1 MTFHFNLILPI
12 LTYSHLIIS
21 VSPSKKDALPS
32 SIFMPSP
39 SKAGSSSSAVPLIGH
54 GKLAAKAS
62 LNSDDIGML
71 FAVLCDSCTD
81 VIVAV
86 RVIDARRFNLTWEE
100 EALMGLT
107 GRPSYDQEPG
117 VGSLVLVAWTASRY
131 EGGAEGRVNLGC
143 NLNWVAV
150 LNDRKDA

>member
-1 MTFHFNLILPI
+1 MTFHLNLILSI

-32 SIFMPSP
+32 SMFMPSP
-39 SKAGSSSSAVPLIGH
+39 SKAGSSAAPPIGS

-62 LNSDDIGML
+62 LNADDIGML
-71 FAVLCDSCTD
+71 FAVLCESCTD

>member
-32 SIFMPSP
+32 SMFMPSP
-39 SKAGSSSSAVPLIGH
+39 SKAGSSAVPLIGS

-62 LNSDDIGML
+62 LNADDIGML
-71 FAVLCDSCTD
+71 FAVLCESCTD

-86 RVIDARRFNLTWEE
+86 RVIDARRFALTWEE
-100 EALMGLT
+100 ESLMRLT
-107 GRPSYDQEPG
+107 ERPSYDQEPG
-117 VGSLVLVAWTASRY
+117 AGSLVLVAWTASRY
-131 EGGAEGRVNLGC
+131 EGGGEGRVNLGC

-150 LNDRKDA
+150 LNDRKDI